1 MKFVLI
7 LEEKRIDPLEENYPV
22 KILENYVAVIGKPEQ
37 VVIFEANDG
46 MDLAKFKEVFKDTQH
61 QIIPIIDAKNYVE
74 NIKKD
79 RIEIIKYIVKELE
92 DLTEWGAPEEDILE
106 KAEKAGIDKEKAK
119 EILEKLKQKG
129 NLYCPRYGYYKVAG
143 YD

>member
-1 MKFVLI
+1 MVEEIRKLIEAYQELGYSDVQEFVKDAVRCRIIEIRRL
-7 LEEKRIDPLEENYPV
+7 LKEETKTEDNTE
-22 KILENYVAVIGKPEQ
+22 K
-37 VVIFEANDG
+37 
-46 MDLAKFKEVFKDTQH
+46 
-61 QIIPIIDAKNYVE
+61 E
-74 NIKKD
+74 NIQTTQRD
-79 RIEIIKYIVKELE
+79 RIAIIRNIVKELE